1 MTKDEFSVKQNEI
14 FDEIEDLR
22 SQLAIFLE
30 SDNEKKLPAIDT
42 TPKTHHS
49 K

>member
-30 SDNEKKLPAIDT
+30 SDND
-42 TPKTHHS
+42 
-49 K
+49 